1 MEKIEISKKN
11 LSFGI
16 LYIIV
21 KIPVPKTDFRN
32 RKWNRFFSFLLTGT
46 GPEPSVPVPV
56 SGIFRNRRTLFCN
69 ICFTEVRRRTKD
81 RCILNS
87 IVFHNNPAVDF
98 DFMGM
103 SVTEWRRS

>member
-1 MEKIEISKKN
+1 MEKTEISKKN

-56 SGIFRNRRTLFCN
+56 PGIFRNRRTLISTDLIFGN
-69 ICFTEVRRRTKD
+69 D
-81 RCILNS
+81 RC
-87 IVFHNNPAVDF
+87 F
-98 DFMGM
+98 DFN
-103 SVTEWRRS
+103 SFFEENVRKFKYFISNIDA